1 MNGNC
6 CHLNWKIN
14 SLAIGLTLL
23 IYLPLPVSA
32 HPGRLN
38 KDGGHRDAATGAY
51 HYHKGPRAETDPPPR
66 QYEEV
71 KVFVARVVDGDT
83 FLARFPHGKVERV
96 RIEHINAPEADQP
109 GGAEAT
115 EELRI
120 RIEGK
125 ELLLRIRAGEAYPR
139 DKFGRI
145 LAEIQ

>member
-1 MNGNC
+1 MGAA
-6 CHLNWKIN
+6 KI
-14 SLAIGLTLL
+14 ITLL
-23 IYLPLPVSA
+23 LLLALPAFA

-38 KDGGHRDAATGAY
+38 EDGGHLDADTGVY
-51 HYHKGPRAETDPPPR
+51 HFHKGPRAE
-66 QYEEV
+66 YEEV
-71 KVFVARVVDGDT
+71 QVFVTRVVDGDT

-96 RIEHINAPEADQP
+96 RIDHLNAPERNDP

-115 EELRI
+115 AALRR

-145 LAEIQ
+145 LADFTP